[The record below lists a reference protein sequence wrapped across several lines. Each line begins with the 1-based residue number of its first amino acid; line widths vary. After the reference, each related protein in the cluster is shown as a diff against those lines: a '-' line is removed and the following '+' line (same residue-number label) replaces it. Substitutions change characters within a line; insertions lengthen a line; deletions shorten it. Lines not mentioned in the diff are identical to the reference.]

1 MANVMSLKKLRN
13 KPSRNGFDLSRKNI
27 FSAKVGELLP
37 VACIECI
44 PGDKFKINLKNF
56 TRTMPINTA
65 AYTRIR
71 EYFDFFFVPT
81 ELMWHKYNTWV
92 SQMTDN
98 NQHATSLTA
107 NTQLT
112 DRHPYMS
119 MNSLLN
125 RMTAIDSS
133 QPTRLN
139 PLGYR
144 RLAQSIKLLNYLN
157 YGQFTVDPTNP
168 QVGHRYAKDV
178 AVNPFP
184 LMAYQKIYADYY
196 RNSQWENA
204 FAPSFNCDYIKGDTD
219 LEIPIGTALSDY
231 GQMWDLRYCNWNKDL
246 FMGVLPN
253 SQFGDAAS
261 VSGLSIGDATPFTQ
275 NVTKTVSDKSSGI
288 FANNSGSTVQNLFVF
303 GSTGDN
309 SGNPRKVLEDGGTNP
324 AFLRLSA
331 ADVANLRKA
340 LGFSSTS
347 TGDGFTILALR
358 QAEALQ
364 KWAEIT
370 QSQSKDYKSQM
381 EAHFGVSL
389 SDAYSDRCQFIDG
402 IVNTIDINEVINQ
415 NLSGSNAAE
424 IAGKGVGVGDGYLNF
439 SADVH
444 GYFMCIYHAVPLL
457 DYAVSGVDK
466 HNIKTYVTDYAI
478 PELDACGMVEV
489 PWMELNSSEIDAG
502 VNTNSDGFGFAP
514 RYYDY
519 KTAIDRVHG
528 AFVHGGLDAWV
539 APLTDAYMTSIL
551 DVNPSSPTYEV
562 NYKYFKV
569 NPNILD
575 PIFAVN
581 AGDLVDSDQLL
592 VNASFDIKAVRN
604 LDYNGLPY

>member
-1 MANVMSLKKLRN
+1 MANIMSLKKLRN

-37 VACIECI
+37 VMCVECI
-44 PGDKFKINLKNF
+44 PGDSFKVNLKNF
-56 TRTMPINTA
+56 SRTMPINTA

-98 NQHATSLTA
+98 NQHATSITA

-112 DRHPYMS
+112 DRHPYFS
-119 MNSLLN
+119 MNGLLGKIQS
-125 RMTAIDSS
+125 IDAA
-133 QPTRLN
+133 QQTKLN

-144 RLAQSIKLLNYLN
+144 RLAQSVKLLNYLN
-157 YGQFTVDPTNP
+157 YGQFTCSET
-168 QVGHRYAKDV
+168 VGQIGHKYAKDV

-184 LMAYQKIYADYY
+184 LMAYQKIYADYF
-196 RNSQWENA
+196 RNSQWENS
-204 FAPSFNCDYIKGDTD
+204 FAPAFNCDYVKGDTD
-219 LEIPIGTALSDY
+219 LELPVQSAGNEY

-253 SQFGDAAS
+253 SQFGDSAS
-261 VSGLSIGDATPFTQ
+261 VFMGEA
-275 NVTKTVSDKSSGI
+275 NVTPYQSDKYVIRGGSAQNATFQNIGNDTFALVAGTVSTPEQY
-288 FANNSGSTVQNLFVF
+288 AHLHLTA
-303 GSTGDN
+303 
-309 SGNPRKVLEDGGTNP
+309 P
-324 AFLRLSA
+324 
-331 ADVANLRKA
+331 DVANLRTS
-340 LGFSSTS
+340 LGLSSS
-347 TGDGFTILALR
+347 SSFTILALR

-370 QSQSKDYKSQM
+370 QSQSKDYKAQM

-402 IVNTIDINEVINQ
+402 IVNTIDINEVVNQ
-415 NLSGSNAAE
+415 NITSTNAAE

-444 GYFMCIYHAVPLL
+444 GYFMCIYHAIPLL
-457 DYAVSGVDK
+457 DYAVSGLDK
-466 HNIKTYVTDYAI
+466 HNLKTYVTDYAI

-502 VNTNSDGFGFAP
+502 VNTSKDGIGYAP
-514 RYYDY
+514 RYYEY
-519 KTAIDRVHG
+519 KTAVDRVHG

-551 DVNPSSPTYEV
+551 DVNPSSPTYEL

-569 NPNILD
+569 NPNILN
-575 PIFAVN
+575 PIFAKN
-581 AGDLVDSDQLL
+581 AGDFVDSDQLL
-592 VNASFDIKAVRN
+592 VNSNFDIKAVRN

>member
-1 MANVMSLKKLRN
+1 MANVMSLKQLRN

-37 VACIECI
+37 VMCVECI
-44 PGDKFKINLKNF
+44 PGDKFKVNLKNF

-98 NQHATSLTA
+98 NQHATSITA

-112 DRHPYMS
+112 DRHPYFS
-119 MNSLLN
+119 MGALLTKI
-125 RMTAIDSS
+125 RSIDTS
-133 QPTRLN
+133 QTIKNN

-144 RLAQSIKLLNYLN
+144 RLPQSIKLLNYLN
-157 YGQFTVDPTNP
+157 YGQFTCS
-168 QVGHRYAKDV
+168 QEVGGIGHTYAKDV

-184 LMAYQKIYADYY
+184 LMAYQKIYADYF
-196 RNSQWENA
+196 RNSQWENS
-204 FAPSFNCDYIKGDTD
+204 FAPSFNCDYVKGDTD
-219 LEIPIGTALSDY
+219 LELPVTDAGNEY
-231 GQMWDLRYCNWNKDL
+231 GQMWDLRYTNWNKDL

-261 VSGLSIGDATPFTQ
+261 VILGDEAITSFQSANFAIRSKQSGTGTFGDIGSGQYALRSGTSQSPDAYAHVTFTQ
-275 NVTKTVSDKSSGI
+275 AELTD
-288 FANNSGSTVQNLFVF
+288 
-303 GSTGDN
+303 
-309 SGNPRKVLEDGGTNP
+309 
-324 AFLRLSA
+324 
-331 ADVANLRKA
+331 LRKS
-340 LGFSSTS
+340 LGLASANQ
-347 TGDGFTILALR
+347 FTILALR

-364 KWAEIT
+364 KWAEIS
-370 QSQSKDYKSQM
+370 QSQSKDYKAQM

-402 IVNTIDINEVINQ
+402 IVNTIDINEVVNQ
-415 NLSGSNAAE
+415 NITSTNAAE

-444 GYFMCIYHAVPLL
+444 GYFMCIYHAIPLL

-466 HNIKTYVTDYAI
+466 HNLKTYATDYAI

-489 PWMELNSSEIDAG
+489 PWIELNSSEIDAG
-502 VNTNSDGFGFAP
+502 VNTSKDGIGFAP
-514 RYYDY
+514 RYYEY
-519 KTAIDRVHG
+519 KTAVDRVHG

-575 PIFAVN
+575 PIFAKN

-592 VNASFDIKAVRN
+592 VNSNFDIKAVRN

>member
-1 MANVMSLKKLRN
+1 MANIMSLKKLRN
-13 KPSRNGFDLSRKNI
+13 KPSRNGFDLGRKNV

-37 VACIECI
+37 VMCVECI

-98 NQHATSLTA
+98 NQHATSITA

-112 DRHPYMS
+112 DRHPYFS
-119 MNSLLN
+119 MGALLTKI
-125 RMTAIDSS
+125 RSIDTS
-133 QPTRLN
+133 QSVKDN

-144 RLAQSIKLLNYLN
+144 RLPQSIKLLNYLN
-157 YGQFTVDPTNP
+157 YGQFTCSSE
-168 QVGHRYAKDV
+168 VGGIGHTYAKDV

-184 LMAYQKIYADYY
+184 MMAYQKIYADYY
-196 RNSQWENA
+196 RNSQWENS
-204 FAPSFNCDYIKGDTD
+204 FAPAFNCDYVKGDKD
-219 LEIPIGTALSDY
+219 LELPITDAGNDY

-261 VSGLSIGDATPFTQ
+261 IQLPDSSSAFNSSINPIQYSLPVGSSTDMQAIFTSSQPNYLSGKDPNGTI
-275 NVTKTVSDKSSGI
+275 
-288 FANNSGSTVQNLFVF
+288 
-303 GSTGDN
+303 
-309 SGNPRKVLEDGGTNP
+309 RKVKLSLPAEDVRD
-324 AFLRLSA
+324 LR
-331 ADVANLRKA
+331 DK
-340 LGFSSTS
+340 LGVN
-347 TGDGFTILALR
+347 FTILALR

-370 QSQSKDYKSQM
+370 QSQSKDYKAQM

-389 SDAYSDRCQFIDG
+389 SDAYSDRCQFVDG
-402 IVNTIDINEVINQ
+402 IVNTIDINEVVNQ
-415 NLSGSNAAE
+415 NITATNAAE

-439 SADVH
+439 STDVH
-444 GYFMCIYHAVPLL
+444 GYFMCIYHAIPLL

-466 HNIKTYVTDYAI
+466 HNLKTYVTDYAI

-489 PWMELNSSEIDAG
+489 PWIELNSSEIDAG
-502 VNTNSDGFGFAP
+502 VNTSKDGIGYAP
-514 RYYDY
+514 RYYEY
-519 KTAIDRVHG
+519 KTAVDRVHG

-539 APLTDAYMTSIL
+539 APLTDAYMTSVL
-551 DVNPSSPTYEV
+551 DVSPSSPTYEV

-575 PIFAVN
+575 PIFAKN

-592 VNASFDIKAVRN
+592 VNSNFDIKAVRN

>member
-13 KPSRNGFDLSRKNI
+13 KPSRNGFDLSRKNV

-37 VACIECI
+37 VLCVECI
-44 PGDKFKINLKNF
+44 PGDKFKVNLKNF

-81 ELMWHKYNTWV
+81 ELIWHKYNTWV

-98 NQHATSLTA
+98 NQHATSITA

-112 DRHPYMS
+112 DRHPYFS
-119 MNSLLN
+119 MNGLLGKIQS
-125 RMTAIDSS
+125 IDAAN
-133 QPTRLN
+133 QTKLN

-144 RLAQSIKLLNYLN
+144 RLPQSVKLLNYLN
-157 YGQFTVDPTNP
+157 YGQFTCSDT
-168 QVGHRYAKDV
+168 VGAIGHKYAKDV

-196 RNSQWENA
+196 RNSQWENS
-204 FAPSFNCDYIKGDTD
+204 FAPAFNCDYVKGDTD
-219 LEIPIGTALSDY
+219 LELPVQSAGNEY

-261 VSGLSIGDATPFTQ
+261 VSLGGTASD
-275 NVTKTVSDKSSGI
+275 VSDFTSSYSVILGQSAGAAQY
-288 FANNSGSTVQNLFVF
+288 FSSAPYPLGDSNNKPARIKFSAGDVQNLKTSLGL
-303 GSTGDN
+303 GSS
-309 SGNPRKVLEDGGTNP
+309 SG
-324 AFLRLSA
+324 
-331 ADVANLRKA
+331 
-340 LGFSSTS
+340 TS
-347 TGDGFTILALR
+347 NFTILALR

-364 KWAEIT
+364 KWAEIS
-370 QSQSKDYKSQM
+370 QSQSKDYKAQM

-402 IVNTIDINEVINQ
+402 IVNTIDINEVVNQ
-415 NLSGSNAAE
+415 NITSTNAAD

-444 GYFMCIYHAVPLL
+444 GYFMCIYHAMPLL

-478 PELDACGMVEV
+478 PELDACGMVEL
-489 PWMELNSSEIDAG
+489 PWIELNSSEIDAG
-502 VNTNSDGFGFAP
+502 VNTSKDGIGYAP
-514 RYYDY
+514 RYYEY
-519 KTAIDRVHG
+519 KTAVDRVHG

-569 NPNILD
+569 NPNILN
-575 PIFAVN
+575 PIFAKN
-581 AGDLVDSDQLL
+581 AGDFVDSDQLL
-592 VNASFDIKAVRN
+592 VNSNFDIKAVRN

>member
-1 MANVMSLKKLRN
+1 MANIMSLKKLRN
-13 KPSRNGFDLSRKNI
+13 KPSRNGFDLSRKNV

-37 VACIECI
+37 VMCVECI

-98 NQHATSLTA
+98 NQHATSITA

-112 DRHPYMS
+112 DRHPYFS
-119 MNSLLN
+119 MNGLLGKIES
-125 RMTAIDSS
+125 IDAAA
-133 QPTRLN
+133 QTKLN

-144 RLAQSIKLLNYLN
+144 RLPQSVKLLNYLN
-157 YGQFTVDPTNP
+157 YGQFTCSET
-168 QVGHRYAKDV
+168 VGQIGHKYAKDV

-196 RNSQWENA
+196 RNSQWENS
-204 FAPSFNCDYIKGDTD
+204 FAPAFNCDYVKGDTD
-219 LEIPIGTALSDY
+219 LELPVQSAGNEY

-261 VSGLSIGDATPFTQ
+261 IVVGEGTLSTSQFTSSEQSVQATAVGAASYAQNPSTSWYYLRDTNGSGARVFLS
-275 NVTKTVSDKSSGI
+275 
-288 FANNSGSTVQNLFVF
+288 STDVDNLKR
-303 GSTGDN
+303 S
-309 SGNPRKVLEDGGTNP
+309 
-324 AFLRLSA
+324 
-331 ADVANLRKA
+331 
-340 LGFSSTS
+340 LGFGSSTS
-347 TGDGFTILALR
+347 SNFTILALR

-364 KWAEIT
+364 KWAEIS
-370 QSQSKDYKSQM
+370 QSQSKDYKAQM

-402 IVNTIDINEVINQ
+402 IVNTIDINEVVNQ
-415 NLSGSNAAE
+415 NITSTNAAE

-444 GYFMCIYHAVPLL
+444 GYFMCIYHAIPLL
-457 DYAVSGVDK
+457 DYAVSGLDK
-466 HNIKTYVTDYAI
+466 HNLKTYVTDYAI

-502 VNTNSDGFGFAP
+502 VNTSKDAIGYAP
-514 RYYDY
+514 RYYEY
-519 KTAIDRVHG
+519 KTAVDRVHG

-551 DVNPSSPTYEV
+551 DVNPSSPSYEV

-569 NPNILD
+569 NPNILN
-575 PIFAVN
+575 PIFAKD
-581 AGDLVDSDQLL
+581 AGDFVDSDQLL
-592 VNASFDIKAVRN
+592 VNSNFDINAVRN

>member
-37 VACIECI
+37 VACVECI

-56 TRTMPINTA
+56 TRTMPLNTA

-144 RLAQSIKLLNYLN
+144 RLSQSIKLLNYLN

-261 VSGLSIGDATPFTQ
+261 ISLTSGMKEFVS
-275 NVTKTVSDKSSGI
+275 SDPYLFDRGSNNYNGSYDVGASFAPNNYAKIYASSYK
-288 FANNSGSTVQNLFVF
+288 NL
-303 GSTGDN
+303 D
-309 SGNPRKVLEDGGTNP
+309 
-324 AFLRLSA
+324 LRLSKT
-331 ADVANLRKA
+331 DVESLSSS
-340 LGFSSTS
+340 LGLS
-347 TGDGFTILALR
+347 GGGFTILALR

-364 KWAEIT
+364 KWSEIT

-402 IVNTIDINEVINQ
+402 IVNTIDINEVVNQ
-415 NLSGSNAAE
+415 NLTGSNAAE

-444 GYFMCIYHAVPLL
+444 GYLMCIYHAVPLL

-502 VNTNSDGFGFAP
+502 VNTSSDGFGFAP

-519 KTAIDRVHG
+519 KTAVDRVHG

-551 DVNPSSPTYEV
+551 DVNPSSPSYEV

-575 PIFAVN
+575 PIFAKN

>member
-1 MANVMSLKKLRN
+1 MANLMSLKKLRN
-13 KPSRNGFDLSRKNI
+13 KPSRNGFDLSRKNV

-37 VACIECI
+37 VMCVECI
-44 PGDKFKINLKNF
+44 PGDKFKVNLKNF

-98 NQHATSLTA
+98 NQHATSITA

-112 DRHPYMS
+112 DRHPYIS
-119 MNSLLN
+119 MGALL
-125 RMTAIDSS
+125 TKISSIDTS
-133 QPTRLN
+133 QKIKDN

-144 RLAQSIKLLNYLN
+144 RLPQSVKLLNYLN
-157 YGQFTVDPTNP
+157 YGQFTCSNEMGAI
-168 QVGHRYAKDV
+168 GHKYAKDV

-196 RNSQWENA
+196 RNSQWENS
-204 FAPSFNCDYIKGDTD
+204 FAPSFNCDYVKGDTD
-219 LEIPIGTALSDY
+219 LELPVTNAGNDY

-253 SQFGDAAS
+253 SQYGDAATIINQS
-261 VSGLSIGDATPFTQ
+261 DINGVDLGLSYLSAGKA
-275 NVTKTVSDKSSGI
+275 NVGAGSGVVVGSNMSPDLPNSYLRSSNNPLSLSLDSQALQKLSKS
-288 FANNSGSTVQNLFVF
+288 L
-303 GSTGDN
+303 
-309 SGNPRKVLEDGGTNP
+309 GTN
-324 AFLRLSA
+324 
-331 ADVANLRKA
+331 
-340 LGFSSTS
+340 
-347 TGDGFTILALR
+347 FTILALR

-364 KWAEIT
+364 KWAEIS
-370 QSQSKDYKSQM
+370 QSQSKDYKAQM

-402 IVNTIDINEVINQ
+402 IVNTIDINEVVNQ
-415 NLSGSNAAE
+415 NITSTNAAE

-444 GYFMCIYHAVPLL
+444 GYFMCIYHAIPLL

-466 HNIKTYVTDYAI
+466 HNLKTYATDYAI

-489 PWMELNSSEIDAG
+489 PWIELNSSEIDAG
-502 VNTNSDGFGFAP
+502 VNTSKDAIGYAP
-514 RYYDY
+514 RYYEY
-519 KTAIDRVHG
+519 KTAVDRVHG

-551 DVNPSSPTYEV
+551 DVNPSSPSYEV

-569 NPNILD
+569 NPNILN
-575 PIFAVN
+575 PIFAKN

-592 VNASFDIKAVRN
+592 VNSNFDIKAVRN

>member
-1 MANVMSLKKLRN
+1 MANIMSLKKLRN
-13 KPSRNGFDLSRKNI
+13 KPSRNGFDLSRKNV

-37 VACIECI
+37 VMCVECI
-44 PGDKFKINLKNF
+44 PGDKFKVNLKNF

-98 NQHATSLTA
+98 NQHATSITA

-112 DRHPYMS
+112 DRHPYFS
-119 MNSLLN
+119 MGALL
-125 RMTAIDSS
+125 TKIKAIDSS
-133 QPTRLN
+133 ETMKLN

-144 RLAQSIKLLNYLN
+144 RLPQSIKLLNYLN
-157 YGQFTVDPTNP
+157 YGQFTCSAASGTI
-168 QVGHRYAKDV
+168 GHTYAKDV

-184 LMAYQKIYADYY
+184 LFAYQKIYADYY
-196 RNSQWENA
+196 RNSQWENS
-204 FAPSFNCDYIKGDTD
+204 FAPAFNCDYVKGDTD
-219 LEIPIGTALSDY
+219 LELPVTDAGNDY

-261 VSGLSIGDATPFTQ
+261 IMLDPPTSYQSNP
-275 NVTKTVSDKSSGI
+275 NVVRT
-288 FANNSGSTVQNLFVF
+288 ST
-303 GSTGDN
+303 S
-309 SGNPRKVLEDGGTNP
+309 GTNDIT
-324 AFLRLSA
+324 AIFKGQTGSHTLSDGTNLARLNLSSS
-331 ADVANLRKA
+331 DITNLRNS
-340 LGFSSTS
+340 LGF
-347 TGDGFTILALR
+347 TGGVNFTILALR

-364 KWAEIT
+364 KWAEIS

-402 IVNTIDINEVINQ
+402 VVNTIDINEVVNQ
-415 NLSGSNAAE
+415 NITSTNAAE

-444 GYFMCIYHAVPLL
+444 GYFLCIYHAVPLL

-466 HNIKTYVTDYAI
+466 HNLKTYATDYAI

-489 PWMELNSSEIDAG
+489 PWIELNSSEINAG
-502 VNTNSDGFGFAP
+502 VNTTKDGLGYAP
-514 RYYDY
+514 RYYEY
-519 KTAIDRVHG
+519 KTAVDRVHG

-551 DVNPSSPTYEV
+551 DVKPSSPTYEI

-575 PIFAVN
+575 PIFSKN
-581 AGDLVDSDQLL
+581 SGDLVDSDQLL
-592 VNASFDIKAVRN
+592 VNSSFDIKAVRN

>member
-37 VACIECI
+37 VMCVECI
-44 PGDKFKINLKNF
+44 PGDKFKVNLKNF

-98 NQHATSLTA
+98 NQHATSITA

-112 DRHPYMS
+112 DRHPYFS
-119 MNSLLN
+119 MQGLLGKIES
-125 RMTAIDSS
+125 IDAAA
-133 QPTRLN
+133 QTKLN

-144 RLAQSIKLLNYLN
+144 RLPQSVKLLNYLN
-157 YGQFTVDPTNP
+157 YGQFTCSGTVG
-168 QVGHRYAKDV
+168 QIGHRYAKDV

-196 RNSQWENA
+196 RNSQWENS
-204 FAPSFNCDYIKGDTD
+204 FAPAFNCDYVRGDSD
-219 LEIPIGTALSDY
+219 LELPVQSAGNEY

-261 VSGLSIGDATPFTQ
+261 INLSSLDSGQTALFEQTPAGAGTTDSTF
-275 NVTKTVSDKSSGI
+275 SGI
-288 FANNSGSTVQNLFVF
+288 ISDV
-303 GSTGDN
+303 
-309 SGNPRKVLEDGGTNP
+309 GGTQVDTNRNDSFNKYY
-324 AFLRLSA
+324 AFSNSQGPSGQLRLRLSP
-331 ADVANLRKA
+331 ADTLKLRQS
-340 LGFSSTS
+340 LGLSADQTN
-347 TGDGFTILALR
+347 TFTILALR

-364 KWAEIT
+364 KWAEIS
-370 QSQSKDYKSQM
+370 QSQSKDYKAQM

-402 IVNTIDINEVINQ
+402 IVNTIDINEVVNQ
-415 NLSGSNAAE
+415 NITSTNAAE

-444 GYFMCIYHAVPLL
+444 GYFICIYHAIPLL

-466 HNIKTYVTDYAI
+466 HNLKTYATDYAI

-489 PWMELNSSEIDAG
+489 PWIELNSSEIDAG
-502 VNTNSDGFGFAP
+502 VNTSKDGIGFAP
-514 RYYDY
+514 RYYEY
-519 KTAIDRVHG
+519 KTAVDRVHG

-575 PIFAVN
+575 PIFAKN
-581 AGDLVDSDQLL
+581 SGDFVDSDQLL
-592 VNASFDIKAVRN
+592 VNSNFDIKAVRN

>member
-1 MANVMSLKKLRN
+1 MANIMSLKKLRN
-13 KPSRNGFDLSRKNI
+13 KPSRNGFDLSRKNV

-37 VACIECI
+37 VMCVECI
-44 PGDKFKINLKNF
+44 PGDKFKVNLKNF
-56 TRTMPINTA
+56 SRTMPINTA

-98 NQHATSLTA
+98 NQHATSITA

-112 DRHPYMS
+112 DRHPYIS
-119 MNSLLN
+119 INSLLGKIES
-125 RMTAIDSS
+125 IDSS
-133 QPTRLN
+133 DQTKLN

-144 RLAQSIKLLNYLN
+144 RLPQSVKLLNYLN
-157 YGQFTVDPTNP
+157 YGQFTCSATVG
-168 QVGHRYAKDV
+168 QIGHRYAKDT
-178 AVNPFP
+178 AINPFP
-184 LMAYQKIYADYY
+184 LMVYQKIYADYF
-196 RNSQWENA
+196 RNSQWENS
-204 FAPSFNCDYIKGDTD
+204 FAPAFNCDYVKGDTD
-219 LEIPIGTALSDY
+219 LELPIQSAGNEY

-246 FMGVLPN
+246 YMGILPN
-253 SQFGDAAS
+253 AQFGDAAS
-261 VSGLSIGDATPFTQ
+261 IFGPGESDFSSTTGVLRAQSGASQTAPANFSKNAPYPLVGINPDTQYPIPSYLS
-275 NVTKTVSDKSSGI
+275 
-288 FANNSGSTVQNLFVF
+288 
-303 GSTGDN
+303 
-309 SGNPRKVLEDGGTNP
+309 
-324 AFLRLSA
+324 LSA
-331 ADVANLRKA
+331 ADVARLKTS
-340 LGFSSTS
+340 LGVN
-347 TGDGFTILALR
+347 FTVLALR

-364 KWAEIT
+364 KWAEIS
-370 QSQSKDYKSQM
+370 QSQSKDYKAQM

-402 IVNTIDINEVINQ
+402 IVNTIDINEVVNQ
-415 NLSGSNAAE
+415 NITSTNAAE

-444 GYFMCIYHAVPLL
+444 GYFMCIYHAIPLL

-466 HNIKTYVTDYAI
+466 HNLKTYATDYAI

-489 PWMELNSSEIDAG
+489 PWIELNSSEIDAG
-502 VNTNSDGFGFAP
+502 VNTSKDGIGYAP
-514 RYYDY
+514 RYYEY

-569 NPNILD
+569 NPNILN
-575 PIFAVN
+575 PIFAKD
-581 AGDLVDSDQLL
+581 AGDFVDSDQLL
-592 VNASFDIKAVRN
+592 VNSNFDIKAVRN

>member
-13 KPSRNGFDLSRKNI
+13 KPSRNGFDLSRKNV

-37 VACIECI
+37 VMCVECI
-44 PGDKFKINLKNF
+44 PGDKFKVNLKNF

-98 NQHATSLTA
+98 NQHATSIIA

-112 DRHPYMS
+112 DRHPYIS
-119 MNSLLN
+119 MNGLL
-125 RMTAIDSS
+125 AKIQSDDSTN
-133 QPTRLN
+133 QYKLN

-144 RLAQSIKLLNYLN
+144 RLAQSVKLLNYLN
-157 YGQFTVDPTNP
+157 YGQFTCSET
-168 QVGHRYAKDV
+168 VGQIGHKYAKDV

-196 RNSQWENA
+196 RNSQWENS
-204 FAPSFNCDYIKGDTD
+204 FAPAFNCDYVKGDTD
-219 LEIPIGTALSDY
+219 LELPVQSAGSAY

-261 VSGLSIGDATPFTQ
+261 AFLPDPATDFVSSQSWLGDTLNASANAYLKNDGTFSDGSYKKSLTYATDTARSMKLHLQPADVQALQKSLGLSP
-275 NVTKTVSDKSSGI
+275 
-288 FANNSGSTVQNLFVF
+288 NS
-303 GSTGDN
+303 
-309 SGNPRKVLEDGGTNP
+309 
-324 AFLRLSA
+324 
-331 ADVANLRKA
+331 
-340 LGFSSTS
+340 
-347 TGDGFTILALR
+347 FTILSLR

-370 QSQSKDYKSQM
+370 QSQSKDYKAQM

-402 IVNTIDINEVINQ
+402 IVNTIDINEVVNQ
-415 NLSGSNAAE
+415 NITSTNAAE

-444 GYFMCIYHAVPLL
+444 GYFMCIYHAIPLL

-466 HNIKTYVTDYAI
+466 HNLKTYATDYAI

-489 PWMELNSSEIDAG
+489 PWIELNSSEIDAG
-502 VNTNSDGFGFAP
+502 VNTNKDAIGYAP
-514 RYYDY
+514 RYYEY
-519 KTAIDRVHG
+519 KTAVDRVHG
-528 AFVHGGLDAWV
+528 AFVHGGLQAWV

-569 NPNILD
+569 NPNILN
-575 PIFAVN
+575 PIFAKD
-581 AGDLVDSDQLL
+581 AGDFVDSDQLL
-592 VNASFDIKAVRN
+592 VNSNFDIKAVRN

>member
-37 VACIECI
+37 VACVECI

-125 RMTAIDSS
+125 KMTALDASNPS
-133 QPTRLN
+133 KLN

-144 RLAQSIKLLNYLN
+144 RLAQSVKLLNYLN
-157 YGQFTVDPTNP
+157 YGQFTVDPTKSE
-168 QVGHRYAKDV
+168 VGHRYAKDV

-261 VSGLSIGDATPFTQ
+261 MSGAGISVFETPHFLVST
-275 NVTKTVSDKSSGI
+275 
-288 FANNSGSTVQNLFVF
+288 NSGVTQAYLSGAGASVDST
-303 GSTGDN
+303 
-309 SGNPRKVLEDGGTNP
+309 RKYNNFNTSDGVTQSLYLSVEDVKK
-324 AFLRLSA
+324 L
-331 ADVANLRKA
+331 
-340 LGFSSTS
+340 STS
-347 TGDGFTILALR
+347 LGLGTGGFTILALR

-364 KWAEIT
+364 KWKEIT
-370 QSQSKDYKSQM
+370 QSQSKDYKSQI

-389 SDAYSDRCQFIDG
+389 SDAYSDRCQFVDG
-402 IVNTIDINEVINQ
+402 IVNTIDINEVVNQ
-415 NLSGSNAAE
+415 NISGNNAAE

-439 SADVH
+439 TADVH

-519 KTAIDRVHG
+519 KTAVDRVHG

-551 DVNPSSPTYEV
+551 DVNPSSPSYEV

-575 PIFAVN
+575 PIFAKN

>member
-13 KPSRNGFDLSRKNI
+13 KPSRNGFDLSRKNV

-37 VACIECI
+37 VACVECI

-56 TRTMPINTA
+56 TRTMPLNTA

-144 RLAQSIKLLNYLN
+144 RLSQSIKLLNYLN
-157 YGQFTVDPTNP
+157 YGQFTVDPSNP

-261 VSGLSIGDATPFTQ
+261 ISL
-275 NVTKTVSDKSSGI
+275 
-288 FANNSGSTVQNLFVF
+288 SGSSSLDT
-303 GSTGDN
+303 
-309 SGNPRKVLEDGGTNP
+309 
-324 AFLRLSA
+324 
-331 ADVANLRKA
+331 
-340 LGFSSTS
+340 FSSTS
-347 TGDGFTILALR
+347 SAIKVIKTSSSTPPDNPGAVLMNDSDNIYRYTLGYPFSTSDKVAAQIHLSFDDVNKLRQSLGLGSNTNFTILALR

-402 IVNTIDINEVINQ
+402 IVNTIDINEVVNQ
-415 NLSGSNAAE
+415 NLTGSNAAE

-444 GYFMCIYHAVPLL
+444 GYLMCIYHAVPLL

-502 VNTNSDGFGFAP
+502 VNTRSDGFGFAP

-519 KTAIDRVHG
+519 KTAVDRVHG
-528 AFVHGGLDAWV
+528 AFVHGGLDSWV

-562 NYKYFKV
+562 NYKYFKI

-575 PIFAVN
+575 PIFSKN
-581 AGDLVDSDQLL
+581 AGDHVDSDQLL

>member
-1 MANVMSLKKLRN
+1 MANIMSLKKLRN
-13 KPSRNGFDLSRKNI
+13 KPSRNGFDLSRKNV
-27 FSAKVGELLP
+27 FSSKVGELLP
-37 VACIECI
+37 VMCVECI

-56 TRTMPINTA
+56 TRTMPVNTA

-98 NQHATSLTA
+98 NQHATSITA

-112 DRHPYMS
+112 DRHPYFS
-119 MNSLLN
+119 MNGLLGKIQS
-125 RMTAIDSS
+125 IDSTA
-133 QPTRLN
+133 QTKLN

-144 RLAQSIKLLNYLN
+144 RLPQSVKLLNYLN
-157 YGQFTVDPTNP
+157 YGQFTCSET
-168 QVGHRYAKDV
+168 VGQIGHKYAKDA

-184 LMAYQKIYADYY
+184 LMAYQKIYADYF
-196 RNSQWENA
+196 RNSQWENS
-204 FAPSFNCDYIKGDTD
+204 FAPAFNCDYVKGDTD
-219 LEIPIGTALSDY
+219 LELPVQSAGNEY

-261 VSGLSIGDATPFTQ
+261 IVVGDIGSSSISQFTTDSQPIIGSTTGAASYSQNPSTQVYYLRDGSSGPAQISLSTYEIE
-275 NVTKTVSDKSSGI
+275 KLKSS
-288 FANNSGSTVQNLFVF
+288 
-303 GSTGDN
+303 
-309 SGNPRKVLEDGGTNP
+309 
-324 AFLRLSA
+324 
-331 ADVANLRKA
+331 
-340 LGFSSTS
+340 LGLGSSTS
-347 TGDGFTILALR
+347 QNFTILALR

-364 KWAEIT
+364 KWAEIS
-370 QSQSKDYKSQM
+370 QSQSKDYKAQM

-402 IVNTIDINEVINQ
+402 IVNTIDINEVVNQ
-415 NLSGSNAAE
+415 NITSTNAAE

-444 GYFMCIYHAVPLL
+444 GYFMCIYHAIPLL

-466 HNIKTYVTDYAI
+466 HNLKTYVTDYAI

-502 VNTNSDGFGFAP
+502 VNTQKDGIGYAP
-514 RYYDY
+514 RYYEY
-519 KTAIDRVHG
+519 KTAVDRVHG

-551 DVNPSSPTYEV
+551 DVNPSSPSYEV

-569 NPNILD
+569 NPNILN
-575 PIFAVN
+575 PIFAKN
-581 AGDLVDSDQLL
+581 AGDFVDSDQLL
-592 VNASFDIKAVRN
+592 VNSNFDIKAVRN
-604 LDYNGLPY
+604 LDYDGLPY

>member
-13 KPSRNGFDLSRKNI
+13 KPSRNGFDLSRKNV

-37 VACIECI
+37 VMCVECI
-44 PGDKFKINLKNF
+44 PGDKFKVNLKNF

-98 NQHATSLTA
+98 NQHATSITA

-112 DRHPYMS
+112 DRHPYFS
-119 MNSLLN
+119 MGALLTKI
-125 RMTAIDSS
+125 RSIDTS
-133 QPTRLN
+133 QTIKDN

-144 RLAQSIKLLNYLN
+144 RLPQSIKLLNYLN
-157 YGQFTVDPTNP
+157 YGQFTCSTA
-168 QVGHRYAKDV
+168 VGGIGHTYAKDV

-196 RNSQWENA
+196 RNSQWENS
-204 FAPSFNCDYIKGDTD
+204 FAPSFNCDYVKGDTD
-219 LEIPIGTALSDY
+219 LELPVANAGNEY

-261 VSGLSIGDATPFTQ
+261 VFLST
-275 NVTKTVSDKSSGI
+275 
-288 FANNSGSTVQNLFVF
+288 
-303 GSTGDN
+303 
-309 SGNPRKVLEDGGTNP
+309 
-324 AFLRLSA
+324 
-331 ADVANLRKA
+331 
-340 LGFSSTS
+340 SSTS
-347 TGDGFTILALR
+347 GASIDNGMINIIPSGTTELAQFLNGTLVGETTTKRPVISLSQQDVRNIATAMNSNFTVLALR

-370 QSQSKDYKSQM
+370 QSQSKDYKAQM

-402 IVNTIDINEVINQ
+402 VVNTIDINEVVNNNIT
-415 NLSGSNAAE
+415 STNAAE

-444 GYFMCIYHAVPLL
+444 GYFMCIYHAIPLL

-466 HNIKTYVTDYAI
+466 HNLKTYATDYAI

-489 PWMELNSSEIDAG
+489 PWIELNSSEIDAG
-502 VNTNSDGFGFAP
+502 VNTSNDGIGFAP

-519 KTAIDRVHG
+519 KTAVDRVHG

-539 APLTDAYMTSIL
+539 APLTDAYMTFIL

-569 NPNILD
+569 NPNILN
-575 PIFAVN
+575 PIFAKD

-592 VNASFDIKAVRN
+592 VNSNFDIKAVRN

>member
-37 VACIECI
+37 VACVECI

-92 SQMTDN
+92 SSMTDN
-98 NQHATSLTA
+98 SQHATSLLSSVT
-107 NTQLT
+107 LT
-112 DRHPYMS
+112 DRHPYLS
-119 MNSLLN
+119 MNALLN
-125 RMTAIDSS
+125 RICEID
-133 QPTRLN
+133 TYAAHKKN
-139 PLGYR
+139 PLGYN
-144 RLAQSIKLLNYLN
+144 RLAQSVKLLNYLN
-157 YGQFTVDPTNP
+157 YGQFTVDLAHNS
-168 QVGHRYAKDV
+168 VGHRYAKDV
-178 AVNPFP
+178 AINPFP

-196 RNSQWENA
+196 RNSQWESS

-219 LEIPIGTALSDY
+219 LEIPIKGCGIAY
-231 GQMWDLRYCNWNKDL
+231 GQLFDMRYCNWNKDL

-253 SQFGDAAS
+253 SQFGDSAS
-261 VSGLSIGDATPFTQ
+261 ISLGSEATTSFVSGRFPIRANSSNTATFGDIGGGTYALRSGTSQAPETYALINLSQ
-275 NVTKTVSDKSSGI
+275 QEVSDLRTSLGL
-288 FANNSGSTVQNLFVF
+288 A
-303 GSTGDN
+303 
-309 SGNPRKVLEDGGTNP
+309 SGNE
-324 AFLRLSA
+324 
-331 ADVANLRKA
+331 
-340 LGFSSTS
+340 
-347 TGDGFTILALR
+347 FTILALR

-364 KWAEIT
+364 KWKEIT
-370 QSQSKDYKSQM
+370 QSQAKDYKSQM

-402 IVNTIDINEVINQ
+402 IVNTIDINEVVNQ

-489 PWMELNSSEIDAG
+489 PWIELNSSEIDAG

-519 KTAIDRVHG
+519 KTAVDRVHG

-569 NPNILD
+569 NPNILN

>member
-1 MANVMSLKKLRN
+1 MANIMSLKKLRN
-13 KPSRNGFDLSRKNI
+13 KPSRNGFDLSRKNV

-37 VACIECI
+37 VMCVECI

-98 NQHATSLTA
+98 NQHATSITA

-112 DRHPYMS
+112 DRHPYFS
-119 MNSLLN
+119 MGALLTKIKSIDGPNS
-125 RMTAIDSS
+125 I
-133 QPTRLN
+133 RLN

-144 RLAQSIKLLNYLN
+144 RLPQSIKLLNYLN
-157 YGQFTVDPTNP
+157 YGQFTCSEIGGE
-168 QVGHRYAKDV
+168 VGHTYAKDV

-196 RNSQWENA
+196 RNTQWENS
-204 FAPSFNCDYIKGDTD
+204 FAPSFNCDYVKGDTD
-219 LEIPIGTALSDY
+219 LELPITSAGNEY

-261 VSGLSIGDATPFTQ
+261 ISLSSITTEFKSQDSSFYSDSSGMEGTPRMKSRNTVTGVHGYDLVDSSQQAFYHTYLSPNDVKRLSSSLGLS
-275 NVTKTVSDKSSGI
+275 
-288 FANNSGSTVQNLFVF
+288 
-303 GSTGDN
+303 TG
-309 SGNPRKVLEDGGTNP
+309 
-324 AFLRLSA
+324 
-331 ADVANLRKA
+331 
-340 LGFSSTS
+340 
-347 TGDGFTILALR
+347 GFTILALR

-370 QSQSKDYKSQM
+370 QSQSKDYKAQM

-389 SDAYSDRCQFIDG
+389 SDAYSDRCQFVDG
-402 IVNTIDINEVINQ
+402 IVNTIDINEVVNQ
-415 NLSGSNAAE
+415 NITSSNAAE

-444 GYFMCIYHAVPLL
+444 GYFMCIYHAIPLL

-466 HNIKTYVTDYAI
+466 HNLKTYATDYAI

-489 PWMELNSSEIDAG
+489 PWIELNSSEIDAG
-502 VNTNSDGFGFAP
+502 VNTSKDGIGYAP
-514 RYYDY
+514 RYYEY
-519 KTAIDRVHG
+519 KTAVDRVHG

-569 NPNILD
+569 NPNILN
-575 PIFAVN
+575 PIFAKN

-592 VNASFDIKAVRN
+592 VNSNFDIKAVRN